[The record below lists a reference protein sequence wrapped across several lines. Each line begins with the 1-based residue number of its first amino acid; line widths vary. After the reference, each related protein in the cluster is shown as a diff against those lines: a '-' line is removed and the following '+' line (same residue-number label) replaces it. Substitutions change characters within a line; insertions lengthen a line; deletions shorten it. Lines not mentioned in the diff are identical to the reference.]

1 MTSAM
6 KAKSVAQEITNWY
19 LKKLDP
25 LTPHDQ
31 NVHNILRPPVLH
43 ATLQALC
50 PERQT
55 TKEQDWDRWDPDA
68 YESLNRRDKARMDA
82 FLEGCTL
89 AIPQDSPPTSN
100 RKVQQEV
107 KRNNANIMQAKTT
120 STAQRATTSPI
131 MTSIQDAALLRSLS
145 NETEHAQ
152 LRASELCTRL
162 RLYFLSLT
170 STTDE
175 STKASKA
182 RAACIVQ
189 AFVATVGCVRR
200 VGPTLRQLLETVT
213 KEIVCVELLSGDV
226 QAVILRVVSEY
237 EHQVSFASLAFLSSP
252 EDSAEQRLAPLVL
265 TYLQYIKQNRESIL
279 QDCEM
284 ECTLASVLNPKM
296 RYMFKN
302 IEFQSIGHLLE
313 VCQGFQ
319 YELQNIE
326 LPPPGIAAT
335 KSLGSENPCD
345 DTEVLKQAMRDLQR
359 EVLTVNGHVLPP
371 VKSRK
376 ELVQLL
382 TRTLNSRSLF
392 RRKNRYDRRAKS
404 FPSRTSQSE
413 SEGPFSSGNEGDYD
427 LSGTEGQTSD
437 SQTQSRTNPARSSH
451 QRRQSFQLSTIDIMT
466 RRLLV
471 ASSRTGMGGDAFFV
485 VRDLFGGDDI
495 EVVPSGDA
503 VFGANQ
509 PRTTTIEIVVRL
521 SSVTI
526 KCHASFDVYPKSSV
540 GDCEPLIQL
549 HTITTETI
557 NLQEV
562 RASDSEGYVDRYN
575 NGSTCDDSSDDDEC
589 SKLVLREKRTEKTG
603 WRTISIRPALYEAV
617 GQWNTPS

>member
-1 MTSAM
+1 MTHIFDS
-6 KAKSVAQEITNWY
+6 
-19 LKKLDP
+19 LK
-25 LTPHDQ
+25 TP
-31 NVHNILRPPVLH
+31 
-43 ATLQALC
+43 
-50 PERQT
+50 
-55 TKEQDWDRWDPDA
+55 
-68 YESLNRRDKARMDA
+68 
-82 FLEGCTL
+82 G
-89 AIPQDSPPTSN
+89 
-100 RKVQQEV
+100 
-107 KRNNANIMQAKTT
+107 
-120 STAQRATTSPI
+120 
-131 MTSIQDAALLRSLS
+131 
-145 NETEHAQ
+145 
-152 LRASELCTRL
+152 
-162 RLYFLSLT
+162 
-170 STTDE
+170 
-175 STKASKA
+175 
-182 RAACIVQ
+182 
-189 AFVATVGCVRR
+189 
-200 VGPTLRQLLETVT
+200 
-213 KEIVCVELLSGDV
+213 
-226 QAVILRVVSEY
+226 VVSEY

-265 TYLQYIKQNRESIL
+265 SYLQFIQQNKESIL
-279 QDCEM
+279 QDCEL

-326 LPPPGIAAT
+326 LPPPGIAAS
-335 KSLGSENPCD
+335 KSLGSKNPCD
-345 DTEVLKQAMRDLQR
+345 DTDVLKQAMRDLQR

-382 TRTLNSRSLF
+382 TRTLNSRTLF
-392 RRKNRYDRRAKS
+392 RRKSRYDRRAKS
-404 FPSRTSQSE
+404 VPSLVSQSE

-427 LSGTEGQTSD
+427 LSGTEGQMSD
-437 SQTQSRTNPARSSH
+437 TPTQSQTKPVRSTH

-485 VRDLFGGDDI
+485 VRDLFGGEDI
-495 EVVPSGDA
+495 EVVPSRDA
-503 VFGANQ
+503 MFGSGSSQ

-562 RASDSEGYVDRYN
+562 RASDSEGYVNRYQ
-575 NGSTCDDSSDDDEC
+575 NGSACDDSSDDDQC

-617 GQWNTPS
+617 GEWNTPS